1 MYIKCAMSSRVATH
15 IMPTADTELM
25 NHTGNLRRSALSVEQ
40 ARASSKQGIATSTLD
55 RQVGRHVVHLVA
67 ESDSMSSMPTAL
79 PQKKQARTYLQLHLI
94 R

>member
-1 MYIKCAMSSRVATH
+1 MAV
-15 IMPTADTELM
+15 DTGLM
-25 NHTGNLRRSALSVEQ
+25 LALRTGNLRRSALSVEQ
-40 ARASSKQGIATSTLD
+40 ARASSKRGIATSTLD

-79 PQKKQARTYLQLHLI
+79 PQKKQARTFLQLHLM